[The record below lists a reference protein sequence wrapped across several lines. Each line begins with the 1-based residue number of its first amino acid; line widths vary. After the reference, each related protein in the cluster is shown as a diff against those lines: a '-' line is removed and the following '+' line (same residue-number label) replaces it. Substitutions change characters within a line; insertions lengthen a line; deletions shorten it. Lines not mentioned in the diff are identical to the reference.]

1 MELVVISGKGG
12 TGKTTIAV
20 ALSEL
25 AYNVVKADCDVDAP
39 NLYLMYKGEDI
50 EGNNFITGKK
60 AEINIDKCI
69 KCGKCEE
76 VCRFDAIKNYKIN
89 EYKCEGCT
97 ACSLVC
103 PSGAIEIKDDIGAKT
118 LVTKTSKGII
128 SRAKMEIG
136 ADGSGKLIT
145 EVRKNAKDYSKDNLV
160 IIDGSP
166 GIGCPV
172 ISSITGTDAALV
184 VTEPTKSGLEDMKR
198 VLEVCDYFRVKALV
212 CINKSDIN
220 EQVTEGIKS
229 FCRKENYEVVG
240 EIPYDDTVMKAINE
254 LKPITE
260 YKESKVNLEI
270 IKMWEKIKKILY
282 KKEEE
287 I

>member
-220 EQVTEGIKS
+220 EQVTEEIKS

>member
-12 TGKTTIAV
+12 TGKTTISI

-25 AYNVVKADCDVDAP
+25 AKDVVKADCDVDAP
-39 NLYLMYKGEDI
+39 NLYLMYRGEDV
-50 EGNNFITGKK
+50 EEHDFITGNK
-60 AEINIDKCI
+60 AIINSDKCI
-69 KCGKCEE
+69 RCGKCEE
-76 VCRFDAIKNYKIN
+76 VCRFDAIKDYKIN

-97 ACSLVC
+97 ACSLIC
-103 PSGAIEIKDDIGAKT
+103 PNNAIEIKDDIGAKT
-118 LVTKTSKGII
+118 IVTKTSKGII

-145 EVRKNAKDYSKDNLV
+145 EVRKNAKKYAGNNII

-172 ISSITGTDAALV
+172 ISSITGTDVALV

-198 VLEVCDYFRVKALV
+198 VLSVCDYFSVKALV

-220 EQVTEGIKS
+220 KEITEEIKS

-240 EIPYDDTVMKAINE
+240 EISYDDTVMKAINE
-254 LKPITE
+254 LKAVTE

-270 IKMWEKIKKILY
+270 IKMWAKINKILY
-282 KKEEE
+282 K
-287 I
+287 